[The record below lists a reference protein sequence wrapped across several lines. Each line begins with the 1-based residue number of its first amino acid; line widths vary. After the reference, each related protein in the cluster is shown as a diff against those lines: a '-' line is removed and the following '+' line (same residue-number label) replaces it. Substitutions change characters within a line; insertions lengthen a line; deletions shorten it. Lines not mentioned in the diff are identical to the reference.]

1 MPSFLIPEGW
11 NDLSFFP
18 PTSYKVHFSLI
29 YVYIIIFISLLSSCF
44 HGFNIKFMLTFLEA
58 TVKMENTTLINQ
70 ISLLM
75 HALWK
80 HLLTLPSQRD
90 RMYQLISRAY
100 SSMVEQW
107 PFKPFVLGSSPS
119 TLTYSGR
126 ALLSEEGIFYL

>member
-18 PTSYKVHFSLI
+18 PTSYKVLFSLI
-29 YVYIIIFISLLSSCF
+29 YVYIIISIIGLSSCF
-44 HGFNIKFMLTFLEA
+44 YDFYIKFMLTFLEA
-58 TVKMENTTLINQ
+58 MMKTTISTLIAQMLINLNIFKQ
-70 ISLLM
+70 
-75 HALWK
+75 
-80 HLLTLPSQRD
+80 HLLTLLSQRD

-119 TLTYSGR
+119 TLTYPGC
-126 ALLSEEGIFYL
+126 ALLDEEGIFYL